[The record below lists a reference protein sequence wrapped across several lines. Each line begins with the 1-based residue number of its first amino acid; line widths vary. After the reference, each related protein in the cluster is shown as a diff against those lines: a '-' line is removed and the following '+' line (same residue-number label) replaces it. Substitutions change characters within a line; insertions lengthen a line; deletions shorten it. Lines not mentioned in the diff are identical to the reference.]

1 MKSIRFLLIGGCALL
16 TALANLLLRHGLLKS
31 GGISASSGHWLSGW
45 LATLTQPAFLGGVV
59 LYGLAAVVWFYALS
73 ITEVS
78 TGYPVL
84 VGLTFVLVSL
94 GAAGLFHESLVPA
107 KLAGMVLIL
116 AGILLVSRGG

>member
-1 MKSIRFLLIGGCALL
+1 M
-16 TALANLLLRHGLLKS
+16 
-31 GGISASSGHWLSGW
+31 
-45 LATLTQPAFLGGVV
+45 
-59 LYGLAAVVWFYALS
+59 YGLAAVVWFYALS

-94 GAAGLFHESLVPA
+94 GAACLFPESLAPA

-116 AGILLVSRGG
+116 AGILLVSQEELAMAVGSIRFHLIRFNHEVKS